1 MKEKTSD
8 GQIIIV
14 LTEHPVLGIL
24 LIPYIAE
31 RLSDNTLQ
39 LVEQAFHASAE
50 AMSRMSEAERQA
62 IDIASHYTEKYLMG
76 VYSREKTVSRFLHKL
91 SEDPER
97 IKNNVRPF
105 IEKKLQE
112 MLTLIREKKLAL
124 YQKQGGSKLLYAH
137 HAYHVHP
144 HDAEVRFMFQVD
156 ENTFRYQLQGYYKGE
171 PFSLSEQKPV
181 NVLTSMP
188 ATLSLGM
195 ELYFFQTLKVAGFCL
210 LQKRSHQRNDFRNRK
225 VY

>member
-1 MKEKTSD
+1 MLRISFLNVGVLDAGVFK
-8 GQIIIV
+8 IV
-14 LTEHPVLGIL
+14 STTPM
-24 LIPYIAE
+24 
-31 RLSDNTLQ
+31 N
-39 LVEQAFHASAE
+39 
-50 AMSRMSEAERQA
+50 RMSEAERQA

-112 MLTLIREKKLAL
+112 MLALIREKKLAL

-144 HDAEVRFMFQVD
+144 HDAEVRFTFHVD
-156 ENTFRYQLQGYYKGE
+156 SSTFRYQLQRAI
-171 PFSLSEQKPV
+171 FQSLCYVRDQ
-181 NVLTSMP
+181 
-188 ATLSLGM
+188 
-195 ELYFFQTLKVAGFCL
+195 
-210 LQKRSHQRNDFRNRK
+210 
-225 VY
+225 

>member
-50 AMSRMSEAERQA
+50 AMNRMSEAERQA

-112 MLTLIREKKLAL
+112 MLAL
-124 YQKQGGSKLLYAH
+124 CMCLTPSDFGRSCEDADCLFPA
-137 HAYHVHP
+137 
-144 HDAEVRFMFQVD
+144 AEVL
-156 ENTFRYQLQGYYKGE
+156 FRMRQAHAL
-171 PFSLSEQKPV
+171 
-181 NVLTSMP
+181 
-188 ATLSLGM
+188 
-195 ELYFFQTLKVAGFCL
+195 
-210 LQKRSHQRNDFRNRK
+210 
-225 VY
+225 